1 MGQENLEDFE
11 FIPLNSL
18 PLKHM
23 ELAISADSQVQ
34 ERYSAWLSH
43 LEKSLQEIWTNFLRI
58 ASEEGIFN
66 VLGIDYGKHQG
77 YIELTWTGNQS
88 IHALNREYRQKDAA
102 TDVLSFTLLADSDT
116 LDMWLSLPQ
125 FQVGSIFISL
135 DWAVEHYLETPS
147 SKKEFAVSPASVLDK
162 PLPVLEETL
171 WRYIMER
178 VIHGFLHLHG
188 QHHDTMPEFDR
199 VVRIQKKVLDATL
212 NLSSAVTPVI

>member
-1 MGQENLEDFE
+1 LEDLE
-11 FIPLNSL
+11 FISLNSV
-18 PLKHM
+18 PLEHI
-23 ELAISADSQVQ
+23 ELAVSADIQAQ
-34 ERYSAWLSH
+34 ERYSAWLPC
-43 LEKSLQEIWTNFLRI
+43 LEKGLKEIWPNFLRI
-58 ASEEGIFN
+58 ASEEGVFN
-66 VLGIDYGKHQG
+66 VLGIDYSRHQG

-88 IHALNREYRQKDAA
+88 IHELNRVYRQKDTA

-135 DWAVEHYLETPS
+135 DWAVEHYLELPS
-147 SKKEFAVSPASVLDK
+147 SKNELVANTSLGLDE

-171 WRYIMER
+171 WCYIMER

-212 NLSSAVTPVI
+212 NLSTAVTQII